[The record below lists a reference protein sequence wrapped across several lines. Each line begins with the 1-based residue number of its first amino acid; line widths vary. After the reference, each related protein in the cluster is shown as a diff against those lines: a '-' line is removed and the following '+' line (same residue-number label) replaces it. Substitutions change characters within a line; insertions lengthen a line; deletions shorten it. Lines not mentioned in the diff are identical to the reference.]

1 MSSEFVTVLGPQPD
15 DRPLAMEAAEAR
27 SEVHYVGGAELGE
40 AIASADALF
49 VWDFF
54 SAAVAP
60 AWGRADRPRW
70 VHVAAAG
77 VDRLLFP
84 ELVESDVVLTSARG
98 VFDRPI
104 AEYVLGLVLAHVTD
118 LRGSWERQRERRWK
132 PRFHGSAH
140 GQHVLVVGTGSIGC
154 AVTAAASSGH
164 AGDGSVEDSTR
175 PPGLRHPGHVE

>member
-1 MSSEFVTVLGPQPD
+1 MSSEFVTVLCPQPD

-27 SEVHYVGGAELGE
+27 SEVRYVGGAELGE

-118 LRGSWERQRERRWK
+118 LVTRRDQGVEVRVVACWGNTCRGRTTSCS
-132 PRFHGSAH
+132 P
-140 GQHVLVVGTGSIGC
+140 C
-154 AVTAAASSGH
+154 
-164 AGDGSVEDSTR
+164 
-175 PPGLRHPGHVE
+175 P